1 MTDPEKRRRIIE
13 SMPAFNRPACESAP
27 VIVVVSM
34 VRNRSGYDRDGS
46 FSTPKG
52 KGWQMFD
59 CGCSA
64 MAFALKAHELGL
76 GTVIMGYCDEA
87 VAAEVT
93 ACQKPKRLAP
103 SLRSVIP

>member
-1 MTDPEKRRRIIE
+1 MELQTVLEGRRSVRRFQGFPVSAETLACLADAAAMAPSWKNSQVTRYYAVTDPEKRRRIIE

-59 CGCSA
+59 CG
-64 MAFALKAHELGL
+64 
-76 GTVIMGYCDEA
+76 
-87 VAAEVT
+87 
-93 ACQKPKRLAP
+93 
-103 SLRSVIP
+103 